1 MRHFG
6 ITIQNI
12 ENIGRKQTWN
22 VSCRHKIY
30 KKKNRRYFHTQNSST
45 CVECVCNA
53 SQTVHRINK
62 KIERNNIIVNKR
74 TKIKKK
80 TNKKLR
86 LHAMQGGQSASSTS
100 FVCRLS
106 PISPSTLCTA
116 PSIHAHLPPHKQSV
130 HAADTNTL
138 THTPQESHHR
148 ADGWMRKHVKSKVM
162 GERLLEYSGSRLAG
176 TII

>member
-80 TNKKLR
+80 QTKNYVCMPCKVDKVLHLRLSSAVYRQSHPRPSARLQAFMRIFPPTNKAYMR
-86 LHAMQGGQSASSTS
+86 PTQ
-100 FVCRLS
+100 
-106 PISPSTLCTA
+106 
-116 PSIHAHLPPHKQSV
+116 
-130 HAADTNTL
+130 
-138 THTPQESHHR
+138 THSLIRRRRVITVQ
-148 ADGWMRKHVKSKVM
+148 M
-162 GERLLEYSGSRLAG
+162 GE
-176 TII
+176 